1 MNNATV
7 KQIMAYLQEELGGGI
22 VSADIYSASD
32 GQSIGGINSN
42 LKGAALLARVTVQL
56 QNAIKAAGF
65 KGLGPYY
72 LITIEESLAAVVVP
86 MGAYECGI
94 MVDTSKAKMG
104 LVLNLVIPGILEIA
118 NKK

>member
-7 KQIMAYLQEELGGGI
+7 KQILAYLQEELGNGI
-22 VSADIYSASD
+22 ISADIYSAND
-32 GQSIGGINSN
+32 GQSMGGINSN

-56 QNAIKAAGF
+56 QTAIKAAGF

-72 LITIEESLAAVVVP
+72 MITIDESVAAVVVP
-86 MGAYECGI
+86 IGAFECGI
-94 MVDTSKAKMG
+94 MIDTSKAKMG

-118 NKK
+118 KK